1 MAIKL
6 LNHWLNQ
13 ALHYYIANGEFCP
26 FFKMYKDKL
35 NGAIAMIEQLDCDAE
50 LKAEASKIYEFIN
63 NIKPKKSAE
72 IKQKLAETR
81 EKSCNRNNN

>member
-13 ALHYYIANGEFCP
+13 ALHYYIASGEFCP

-50 LKAEASKIYEFIN
+50 LKAEASKIYHFIN
-63 NIKPKKSAE
+63 NIKYKTTDE
-72 IKQKLAETR
+72 IEHKLVEIR
-81 EKSCNRNNN
+81 EKP